1 MWLPAAAQSC
11 LANKKHCKNGPDML
25 TFQLTLRTLGGGGG
39 AVGIFFCYKR
49 LILGGQLKN
58 TLYVG
63 R

>member
-25 TFQLTLRTLGGGGG
+25 TFQLTLRTLGGGGVQSG
-39 AVGIFFCYKR
+39 YFFVIR
-49 LILGGQLKN
+49 DFRGRVKN